1 MNQCVIARIDADVA
15 AIADNVARLDFRQA
29 DGISHTPLFR
39 RCARQ
44 IDSKCRIH
52 ALDKS
57 GAVGSVCQAV
67 AAVYIRVSQKL
78 SRVID
83 HRLTVGGSR
92 LRTLP
97 RTASGTA
104 SRAASGTASR
114 AASGTASRTA
124 ARAGFL
130 HLLFFCRFAGCFLFC
145 CRTCRLRLSG
155 FARFLRRTGCR
166 LPFCFLSGKPRLFL
180 RF

>member
-57 GAVGSVCQAV
+57 RAVGSACQAV
-67 AAVYIRVSQKL
+67 AAVYVQKQRGL
-78 SRVID
+78 
-83 HRLTVGGSR
+83 
-92 LRTLP
+92 
-97 RTASGTA
+97 
-104 SRAASGTASR
+104 AA
-114 AASGTASRTA
+114 
-124 ARAGFL
+124 
-130 HLLFFCRFAGCFLFC
+130 
-145 CRTCRLRLSG
+145 
-155 FARFLRRTGCR
+155 
-166 LPFCFLSGKPRLFL
+166 
-180 RF
+180 

>member
-1 MNQCVIARIDADVA
+1 MLFRSTAV
-15 AIADNVARLDFRQA
+15 ADNVARLDFRQA

-97 RTASGTA
+97 STASGTA
-104 SRAASGTASR
+104 SRAAAGAASRAATACCRTASR
-114 AASGTASRTA
+114 A
-124 ARAGFL
+124 GFF

-145 CRTCRLRLSG
+145 CRTCRLSG

-166 LPFCFLSGKPRLFL
+166 LPLRL
-180 RF
+180 